1 MKRVTASLYNF
12 LDEKQSGIIIYLYI
26 RFLSKFIKGKVSF
39 EDLLRKMYP
48 TLEKDHMYIINR
60 WIK

>member
-12 LDEKQSGIIIYLYI
+12 LDEKQSGIVIYLYFKF
-26 RFLSKFIKGKVSF
+26 RFNNKLLLGKVSF

-48 TLEKDHMYIINR
+48 TLEKDHM
-60 WIK
+60 